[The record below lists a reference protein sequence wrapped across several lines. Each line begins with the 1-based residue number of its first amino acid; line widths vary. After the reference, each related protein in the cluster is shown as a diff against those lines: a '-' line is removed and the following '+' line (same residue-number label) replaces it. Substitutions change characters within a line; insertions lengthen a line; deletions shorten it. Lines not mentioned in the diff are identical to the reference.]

1 MTETPI
7 DTTVFAVRRNRTTK
21 KRSGPKTR
29 ILPLWIEIWLGS
41 SSIICFLDVM
51 FTMLR
56 PYSTNGILATF
67 FYIWNVYASVDARYA
82 DANDLVTCATGRIM
96 LIEIALN
103 LITLTMSRRQSRHA
117 LLTAFTTSAFVFW
130 KTLWFLTLY
139 IMPPPGNMSYFADET
154 TYLRLVLIFWI
165 PNGFW
170 VAVPFTVMVAL
181 WNKLAL
187 PVDRI
192 QDYETIDKI

>member
-1 MTETPI
+1 
-7 DTTVFAVRRNRTTK
+7 
-21 KRSGPKTR
+21 TR
-29 ILPLWIEIWLGS
+29 ILPLWIEIWLGA

-56 PYSTNGILATF
+56 PYSTNGILSTF
-67 FYIWNVYASVDARYA
+67 FYVWNVYASVDARYA

-103 LITLTMSRRQSRHA
+103 LITLALSRRQSRHT

-139 IMPPPGNMSYFADET
+139 IMPPPG
-154 TYLRLVLIFWI
+154 
-165 PNGFW
+165 
-170 VAVPFTVMVAL
+170 
-181 WNKLAL
+181 
-187 PVDRI
+187 
-192 QDYETIDKI
+192 

>member
-1 MTETPI
+1 LT
-7 DTTVFAVRRNRTTK
+7 
-21 KRSGPKTR
+21 
-29 ILPLWIEIWLGS
+29 
-41 SSIICFLDVM
+41 
-51 FTMLR
+51 FTGL
-56 PYSTNGILATF
+56 LATRLLLDNKVCLLVADHEHVSG
-67 FYIWNVYASVDARYA
+67 NVYASVDARYA

-103 LITLTMSRRQSRHA
+103 LITLSRRQSRHT

-139 IMPPPGNMSYFADET
+139 IMPPPGNMSYFAEET
-154 TYLRLVLIFWI
+154 TYLHLLLIFWI
-165 PNGFW
+165 PNGLW

-187 PVDRI
+187 PVNRT
-192 QDYETIDKI
+192 QDYETIDRI